1 MLTRIFPINFKRF
14 TSVLTQNYDSAYLFY
29 PVTKPIGKAKSG
41 IMTYS
46 KYEIESSTRYKL
58 PIETNFNK
66 FFDIPNV
73 FLGFFLS

>member
-1 MLTRIFPINFKRF
+1 M
-14 TSVLTQNYDSAYLFY
+14 
-29 PVTKPIGKAKSG
+29 TKPIGKAKSG

-66 FFDIPNV
+66 FFDLDRAFAVSILPIKNSDKNSSSLIHICQHLLLTKK
-73 FLGFFLS
+73 FKNNNY